1 MHKKVALPLFLLLSW
16 LISLPVLAQD
26 GAASRKVEMAD
37 QFRADGKIYVV
48 IAVLV
53 TILLGIFAYVIRL
66 DRKIGRLEKDSK

>member
-1 MHKKVALPLFLLLSW
+1 MHKKAALTLFLLLSW

-26 GAASRKVEMAD
+26 GAGSRKAEMAD

-53 TILLGIFAYVIRL
+53 IILLGIFAYVIRL
-66 DRKIGRLEKDSK
+66 DRKIGRLEKESK

>member
-1 MHKKVALPLFLLLSW
+1 MHKKAALTLFLLLSW

-26 GAASRKVEMAD
+26 GAGSKKVEMAD

-53 TILLGIFAYVIRL
+53 TILLGLITYVIRL
-66 DRKIGRLEKDSK
+66 DRKISRLEKEPK

>member
-1 MHKKVALPLFLLLSW
+1 MHKKAALTLFLLLSW

-26 GAASRKVEMAD
+26 GAGSKKVEMAD

-66 DRKIGRLEKDSK
+66 DRKINRLEKDSK

>member
-1 MHKKVALPLFLLLSW
+1 MHKKAALTLFLLLSW

-26 GAASRKVEMAD
+26 GAGSKKVEMAD
-37 QFRADGKIYVV
+37 QFRADGKIYVA

-66 DRKIGRLEKDSK
+66 DRKISRLEKDSK